1 MLYTRHTDGVRTYT
15 VHCLKV
21 LCMHQKS
28 CKLVLVFVQ
37 SEKYTKSHIVNAA
50 LHSTVHGLCVICIVM
65 LWSCRMKL
73 LIALLVICLLEEYVG
88 SDSCLLELSVILHCS
103 GSDIYI
109 YTADSSVFVLDAVDC
124 VDTLENVLN
133 RIVYRVLSC
142 LDCKTLVSHILK
154 GCDLLY
160 YLLLSEL
167 LSRNMLIFHVIWT
180 VNTAVHTVV

>member
-1 MLYTRHTDGVRTYT
+1 MLYTRHTDGVRSYT
-15 VHCLKV
+15 VNRLKM

-28 CKLVLVFVQ
+28 GKLVLVLVQ
-37 SEKYTKSHIVNAA
+37 SEKHTKSHIVNAA
-50 LHSTVHGLCVICIVM
+50 LHSAVHSLCVVCVVM

-103 GSDIYI
+103 CSNIYI
-109 YTADSSVFVLDAVDC
+109 YTANSSVFVLDAVDC

-154 GCDLLY
+154 SCDLFY
-160 YLLLSEL
+160 DFLLSEL
-167 LSRNMLIFHVIWT
+167 LSRNMLIFHVIRT

>member
-1 MLYTRHTDGVRTYT
+1 
-15 VHCLKV
+15 
-21 LCMHQKS
+21 
-28 CKLVLVFVQ
+28 
-37 SEKYTKSHIVNAA
+37 
-50 LHSTVHGLCVICIVM
+50 
-65 LWSCRMKL
+65 MKL

-124 VDTLENVLN
+124 VDTLENILN

-180 VNTAVHTVV
+180 INTAVHTVV